1 MKKFIVYLFFIF
13 SFVGL
18 NFTPTFAG
26 EAKNTFT
33 ESSERSADQLVNR
46 LHEIKEMDK
55 SSLNKAE
62 KKELRKEVKEIQKEL
77 KEQRIG
83 RGVYI
88 SGAAIIIA
96 IILLLVLI

>member
-1 MKKFIVYLFFIF
+1 
-13 SFVGL
+13 
-18 NFTPTFAG
+18 
-26 EAKNTFT
+26 
-33 ESSERSADQLVNR
+33 
-46 LHEIKEMDK
+46 MDK

>member
-33 ESSERSADQLVNR
+33 ERSADQLVNR